1 MRPNEDPQEL
11 ERALGWDRLA
21 WTDPD
26 ERQQLRSYIALQLAS
41 YGLLPDEDSHEFA
54 LAQFSRGLL
63 ENWRK
68 RRGFFRSSIHR
79 WTRESNRS

>member
-1 MRPNEDPQEL
+1 MRPHEDPQEL

-21 WTDPD
+21 WTDPE

-41 YGLLPDEDSHEFA
+41 YGLLPEKIRMSLRWPSSHVGCWKIGA
-54 LAQFSRGLL
+54 
-63 ENWRK
+63 K

-79 WTRESNRS
+79 